1 MSSVKKHWWVSL
13 LYLRDEYGQVVL
25 DKRVG
30 VDDNLTNHTRIIFR
44 DFKKLPKKIMSWLK
58 CAKLEVLSVHKV

>member
-30 VDDNLTNHTRIIFR
+30 VDDNLTNHTHVIFR
-44 DFKKLPKKIMSWLK
+44 GFKKRPKKSCLG
-58 CAKLEVLSVHKV
+58 

>member
-1 MSSVKKHWWVSL
+1 MVANL

-30 VDDNLTNHTRIIFR
+30 VDDNLHMAIR
-44 DFKKLPKKIMSWLK
+44 L
-58 CAKLEVLSVHKV
+58 VGH